1 MARPVIVDL
10 RNIYR
15 PDEMKRAN
23 FRYVGI
29 GRAAVE

>member
-1 MARPVIVDL
+1 MAQAVIVDL

-15 PDEMKRAN
+15 TEEMRRAQ

-29 GRAAVE
+29 GRAGVD